1 MDYIISSTI
10 GNYPQ
15 VRFMK
20 EFLIGHP
27 GFIAGGCFKSVFLGD
42 KPHDVDMFFQGMTEY
57 TDAIRYFSENQDEY
71 ERGYQNRNVES
82 FIHKKSGIRIEC
94 VKKVFGTP
102 EEILSGFDFT
112 ITKFAFYVETE
123 PPEDEDASW
132 HYTDCVMYHPD
143 FFEHLHMR
151 RLVVDDQMRYPVS
164 TFHRTYKYAASGFLP
179 CRETKLKLIRAMR
192 ELPDV
197 KDEDLANSFYEGV
210 D

>member
-1 MDYIISSTI
+1 MSFITSSAI

-15 VRFMK
+15 IRFMK

-27 GFIAGGCFKSVFLGD
+27 GFIAGGCFKSAFLGS
-42 KPHDVDMFFQGMTEY
+42 KPHDVDMFLPGMTEF
-57 TDAIRYFSENQDEY
+57 TDAVRYFSENQEEY

-102 EEILSGFDFT
+102 DKILSGFDFT
-112 ITKFAFYVETE
+112 ITKFALYVEAE
-123 PPEDEDASW
+123 PPEDEDDSW
-132 HYTDCVMYHPD
+132 HYTDWVMYHPD
-143 FFEHLHMR
+143 YFEHLHMK

-179 CRETKLKLIRAMR
+179 CRETKLKLIRALR
-192 ELPDV
+192 DLPEV